1 MDFFEM
7 IFDAALD
14 FASSGITFE
23 PVKFIVV
30 SAAVLLL
37 VVIPISKIFHIGE

>member
-14 FASSGITFE
+14 YASSCISFE
-23 PVKFIVV
+23 PVQFIII

-37 VVIPISKIFHIGE
+37 VVIPISKIFHIGD

>member
-7 IFDAALD
+7 IFDATLD
-14 FASSGITFE
+14 FASSGISFE
-23 PVKFIVV
+23 PVQFIII
-30 SAAVLLL
+30 SASVLLL